1 MHWFEKLRIILIL
14 IWLQCIK
21 WQILCPSKVMG
32 AYLST
37 RLFYGFYAAKAAVK
51 IYSTR
56 KYSMV
61 HLHMPAKKFLIT
73 FTLLLSQAS
82 KNFIQAIT
90 LPVLLSCPCPS
101 HPDWW
106 VCYVC
111 NEHQHYNKNFYKS
124 VAKNAT
130 KVAPKLTELKIA
142 LCTPKLSLNDSHSI
156 TLHTPLTHF
165 LHLVLVS

>member
-1 MHWFEKLRIILIL
+1 
-14 IWLQCIK
+14 
-21 WQILCPSKVMG
+21 
-32 AYLST
+32 
-37 RLFYGFYAAKAAVK
+37 
-51 IYSTR
+51 
-56 KYSMV
+56 MV

-156 TLHTPLTHF
+156 TLHTPLIHY
-165 LHLVLVS
+165 LHLVLASWQLPVVVVQYMACNGWGCFDVFSRSTSPLPHLK